1 MVSKA
6 VLIAILGL
14 MATPVLAAG
23 NADTGQQLAE
33 KWCSSCH
40 NIGTATRTTDAA
52 PSFPSLAEQARTN
65 PSWTKAWLT
74 APHPPMEGIQLSRRE
89 IDDIVAYLQSVP
101 SK

>member
-1 MVSKA
+1 MISKA
-6 VLIAILGL
+6 ILVAVLSFIATHA
-14 MATPVLAAG
+14 MAAG

-40 NIGTATRTTDAA
+40 NTGAATSMTDAA
-52 PSFPSLAEQARTN
+52 PSFPSLAHQARTN
-65 PSWTKAWLT
+65 PTWTKAWLT

-89 IDDIVAYLQSVP
+89 IDDIVAYLQSLP